1 MHARCTQP
9 KCNGYGSYGGRG
21 IKVCDRWKEL
31 SSFVED
37 MGLRSS
43 LRHQIDRID
52 PNGNYEPSN
61 CRWLTDSEQQ
71 RNRRDNVVLS
81 AFGRTQCLAAWVA
94 ETGMDRNVLDRRV
107 KSGMTLEVAI
117 AKPVR
122 QWTRKQ

>member
-1 MHARCTQP
+1 MSNPA
-9 KCNGYGSYGGRG
+9 
-21 IKVCDRWKEL
+21 
-31 SSFVED
+31 VE
-37 MGLRSS
+37 MT
-43 LRHQIDRID
+43 
-52 PNGNYEPSN
+52 GN
-61 CRWLTDSEQQ
+61 SEQQ